1 MMYTAPDLR
10 VTAAQI
16 EQLSRYC
23 AQYRSDLWLSAP
35 PTPERNQVIRCLQ
48 ALQARLEQA
57 REQEQREHV
66 LVLSEEEQHT
76 LKHLLTE
83 MLRRATLAP
92 ASPQRTQQMAQ
103 ITELLLLVG
112 RTFRPSQRV

>member
-1 MMYTAPDLR
+1 MHTAPGLR

-16 EQLSRYC
+16 EQLSGYC
-23 AQYRSDLWLSAP
+23 AQYRSYLWLSAP

-66 LVLSEEEQHT
+66 LVLSEEEQRI

-83 MLRRATLAP
+83 MLRRAARAL
-92 ASPQRTQQMAQ
+92 ASPQRMQQVAQ
-103 ITELLLLVG
+103 ITELLLLVE